1 MIQTTTIN
9 LFYPMLF
16 TVIVIAIIAI
26 CSVIKYRNGNMTFKD
41 MFSKSSDNAKEVT
54 IDTTTKM
61 KDMHSEVVKAEF
73 TEAHE
78 KEIHSLEVKT
88 HSLEFKTDRME
99 ELINGIRDDLDLLMK
114 EYRKTH

>member
-1 MIQTTTIN
+1 MTDLLTLK
-9 LFYPMLF
+9 LFYPTLF
-16 TVIVIAIIAI
+16 ITIGVILVVLI
-26 CSVIKYRNGNMTFKD
+26 CSAKSVMINFKGQD
-41 MFSKSSDNAKEVT
+41 SENFRLS
-54 IDTTTKM
+54 DTTTKM

-88 HSLEFKTDRME
+88 HSLELKTDRME